1 MRYSGEIAR
10 KWVGMP
16 ALQFDG
22 RLESD
27 QGACFIRVPPQTLTA
42 LGEGKRVPLKV
53 TLNGYTYRTTI
64 AVYGGKSYIG
74 VRREVREAAGVAA
87 GDPLT
92 VGLEYDAGVR
102 TVDLPPALRA
112 ALEADGAIAA
122 AFEKLSYTR
131 KKELIQW
138 VTGAK
143 RAQTQRRRM
152 EQAMGILRARP
163 GGR

>member
-1 MRYSGEIAR
+1 
-10 KWVGMP
+10 MP

-27 QGACFIRVPPQTLTA
+27 QGACFIRVPLQTLTA
-42 LGEGKRVPLKV
+42 LGEGKRAPVKV

-87 GDPLT
+87 GDRLT
-92 VGLEYDAGVR
+92 VGLEYDAQVR
-102 TVDLPPALRA
+102 TVDLPQVLRV
-112 ALEADGAIAA
+112 ALEADAATAA

-131 KKELIQW
+131 RKEFVQW

-143 RAQTQRRRM
+143 RAETQRRRM
-152 EQAMGILRARP
+152 EQAMAMLRGRP
-163 GGR
+163 GRR